1 VGLAALGSIAC
12 STQGL
17 SCGPCTQCLRLSSVD
32 APRFGLFSILG
43 SPLELRHH
51 PCIIRQLHA
60 QPGESSWHITRPL
73 RLSGTLMRASRT
85 PSLLPLCAFKA
96 STTWIMP
103 GSACQLRMQP
113 GPLEPQMQWVSELL
127 AGRTWETIPLVALLN
142 RNALELSLFST
153 GFPRE
158 SLSSRSTL
166 LHNKL
171 LVDEIGIFPIKVPFC
186 LSQCK
191 VRGFS
196 LMAPISNN
204 YSHFV

>member
-1 VGLAALGSIAC
+1 
-12 STQGL
+12 
-17 SCGPCTQCLRLSSVD
+17 
-32 APRFGLFSILG
+32 
-43 SPLELRHH
+43 
-51 PCIIRQLHA
+51 
-60 QPGESSWHITRPL
+60 
-73 RLSGTLMRASRT
+73 
-85 PSLLPLCAFKA
+85 
-96 STTWIMP
+96 
-103 GSACQLRMQP
+103 MQP